1 MNNKNGDIMKN
12 LKIFIIGAFGYM
24 IAEILWRSYTHWTMG
39 ILGGLCFML
48 IYNSNKVLKNVILWK
63 RCVCFA
69 IIITFLEL
77 VSGIIINIWL
87 KLGVWDYSAIPL
99 NIYGQIC
106 PLYSLIWFIS
116 GFPISKLCNKLD

>member
-1 MNNKNGDIMKN
+1 MGDKMKN
-12 LKIFIIGAFGYM
+12 TLIFFTGAFGYG
-24 IAEILWRSYTHWTMG
+24 IAEILWRGYTHWTMG
-39 ILGGLCFML
+39 IIGGICFL
-48 IYNSNKVLKNVILWK
+48 VIYYSNLTLKEIKLWK

-69 IIITFLEL
+69 IIITFFEL
-77 VSGIIINIWL
+77 ISGVIINKWL

-116 GFPISKLCNKLD
+116 GFPISKLCNKFD